1 MLTRENLKAAGA
13 KFSTLSYPV
22 SVMIVIMGYRREWP
36 HLELK
41 IQPRFNPISLSLS
54 ITSTYL
60 G

>member
-22 SVMIVIMGYRREWP
+22 SVMIVIEGHRQEWP

-41 IQPRFNPISLSLS
+41 
-54 ITSTYL
+54 T
-60 G
+60 